1 MQPLT
6 GKSIILGV
14 TGGIAA
20 YKAAAL
26 TSKLTQLGAQ
36 VHVILTENAQQ
47 FVQPL
52 TFQALSHL
60 PVHVDTFGE
69 PNPGAIAHIDLADRA
84 DLVVIAPATANLLG
98 KMAHGIADDMLTT
111 TLLAT
116 KAPILI
122 APAMNVN
129 MYDHPAVKA
138 NMRRLAEM
146 GCRFV
151 EPGEG
156 LLACGW
162 IGKGRMAEP
171 EEIAEAVVHFFQEGR
186 HPAAGEQRPPA
197 AEAGLAGGGSTG
209 DLRGLKVLVTA
220 GPTRERIDP
229 VRYISNHSS
238 GKMGYAIA
246 EAARD
251 RGGEV
256 VLISGP
262 VALPRPDGVTFVAVE
277 SAQEMY
283 DAVMAHL
290 PESDV
295 IVKAAAVSDYRP
307 VNVHAHKLKKQA
319 DRVTL
324 ELEKAPDILQAVGER
339 KQPGQ
344 FVVGFAAETENLDGY
359 ATGKLKRKNADLIVG
374 NNVLAEGAGMGTD
387 TNLVTFFTAD
397 GQALEQPLMS
407 KRQVADKLFD
417 LVLQQLA
424 VRRERR

>member
-1 MQPLT
+1 MQLLT
-6 GKSIILGV
+6 GKTIVLGV

-36 VHVILTENAQQ
+36 VHVILTENAQK

-52 TFQALSHL
+52 TFQTLSRM
-60 PVHVDTFGE
+60 PVHTDTFAE
-69 PNPGAIAHIDLADRA
+69 PHPSLIAHIDLADRA
-84 DLVVIAPATANLLG
+84 DLVVIAPATANLIG
-98 KMAHGIADDMLTT
+98 KMAQGIADDMLTT
-111 TLLAT
+111 TVLAT

-129 MYDHPAVKA
+129 MYNHPAVQA
-138 NMRRLAEM
+138 NLQRLAAY

-162 IGKGRMAEP
+162 IGKGRLAEP
-171 EEIAEAVVHFFQEGR
+171 EEIVEAVVRMLREQQPSHRER
-186 HPAAGEQRPPA
+186 NSLSTADASAAS
-197 AEAGLAGGGSTG
+197 GGVKG
-209 DLRGLKVLVTA
+209 DLSGLTILVTA

-251 RGGEV
+251 RGATV
-256 VLISGP
+256 VLVSGP
-262 VALPRPDGVTFVAVE
+262 VALPRPHGVTYIAIE

-283 DAVMAHL
+283 DAVMAAL
-290 PESDV
+290 PQCDV

-307 VNVHAHKLKKQA
+307 VRVHAHKLKKQA
-319 DRVTL
+319 EQLTL
-324 ELEKAPDILQAVGER
+324 QLEKAPDILKAVGER
-339 KQPGQ
+339 KRPDQ
-344 FVVGFAAETENLDGY
+344 FVIGFAAETENLSHY
-359 ATGKLKRKNADLIVG
+359 ATEKLRRKNADLIVG

-387 TNLVTFFTAD
+387 TNLVTFYTAD

-417 LVLQQLA
+417 LVLRQLA
-424 VRRERR
+424 QRRERR